1 MFGRTSKAAKAQDL
15 AEDAWDALVSTWES
29 ARDRTGDL
37 VDDTQ
42 DRVGTAKDE
51 AWRRAGAAL
60 DALAGRS
67 PSKPWAL
74 LFAAIAAGA
83 ALGWVAATTIG
94 RTPALPT
101 FETDT
106 DTSDLSASGSSGSSG

>member
-1 MFGRTSKAAKAQDL
+1 MFGRTNRSARAQQM

-37 VDDTQ
+37 VADTQ
-42 DRVGTAKDE
+42 DRVGSAKDE

-60 DALAGRS
+60 DALAGRR

-74 LFAAIAAGA
+74 LFAAVAAGA
-83 ALGWVAATTIG
+83 AVGWIAAATIG
-94 RTPALPT
+94 RSPGLPS
-101 FETDT
+101 FDREAEP
-106 DTSDLSASGSSGSSG
+106 SDLSTPT

>member
-1 MFGRTSKAAKAQDL
+1 MFGRTSKTAKAQQL

-37 VDDTQ
+37 VGDTQ
-42 DRVGTAKDE
+42 ERVGTAKDE

-60 DALAGRS
+60 DALAGRR

-74 LFAAIAAGA
+74 LFAAVAAGA
-83 ALGWVAATTIG
+83 ALGWVAAAAIG
-94 RTPALPT
+94 RSPGLPS
-101 FETDT
+101 FDRDT
-106 DTSDLSASGSSGSSG
+106 EPSDLSAST

>member
-1 MFGRTSKAAKAQDL
+1 MFGRTSKTAKAQQL

-37 VDDTQ
+37 VEDTQ

-60 DALAGRS
+60 DALAGRR

-74 LFAAIAAGA
+74 LFAAVAAGA
-83 ALGWVAATTIG
+83 ALGWVAAAAIG
-94 RTPALPT
+94 RSPGLPS
-101 FETDT
+101 FDRDT
-106 DTSDLSASGSSGSSG
+106 EPSDLSAST

>member
-1 MFGRTSKAAKAQDL
+1 MFGRASKTEKAQQM

-42 DRVGTAKDE
+42 DRVSTAKDE

-60 DALAGRS
+60 DALAGRR
-67 PSKPWAL
+67 PSMPWAL

-83 ALGWVAATTIG
+83 AVGWVAATAIG
-94 RTPALPT
+94 RSPSLPAFDKDAEP
-101 FETDT
+101 
-106 DTSDLSASGSSGSSG
+106 SDISAP

>member
-1 MFGRTSKAAKAQDL
+1 MFGRTSKSEKAQAL

-37 VDDTQ
+37 VEDTH
-42 DRVGTAKDE
+42 DRVGSATDE

-67 PSKPWAL
+67 PSRPWAL
-74 LFAAIAAGA
+74 LFAAVAAGA
-83 ALGWVAATTIG
+83 ALGWVAATAISRANSVPEFDPITE
-94 RTPALPT
+94 P
-101 FETDT
+101 
-106 DTSDLSASGSSGSSG
+106 SDLSTPN

>member
-1 MFGRTSKAAKAQDL
+1 MFGRANKTAKAQQL

-37 VDDTQ
+37 VEDTQ
-42 DRVGTAKDE
+42 DRMGTAKDE

-60 DALAGRS
+60 DALAGRR
-67 PSKPWAL
+67 PSTPWAL
-74 LFAAIAAGA
+74 LFAAVAAGA
-83 ALGWVAATTIG
+83 AVGWVAATAIG

-101 FETDT
+101 FDSDT
-106 DTSDLSASGSSGSSG
+106 EPSDIPASG